1 MRKNLEK
8 VRELAKDLRR
18 EEPAPPD
25 QELAGFPLAARC
37 LDKCRAELV
46 GWQGDFRFNCPMDQE
61 FLGEAEIDAGEFKEL
76 VATGAT
82 DEEVAQWLKEHAHAR
97 V

>member
-1 MRKNLEK
+1 MNQDLEK
-8 VRELAKDLRR
+8 VKTLAKDLRKS
-18 EEPAPPD
+18 EPSAPD

-46 GWQGDFRFNCPMDQE
+46 GWQGEYKFNCPMDQE
-61 FLGEAEIDAGEFKEL
+61 FLSDAELSAEDFKNF

-82 DEEVAQWLKEHAHAR
+82 DEAVAAWIQERAHAR
-97 V
+97 T

>member
-1 MRKNLEK
+1 MTTNLDK
-8 VRELAKDLRR
+8 VKSLAKDLRR
-18 EEPAPPD
+18 QDPSAPD

-46 GWQGDFRFNCPMDQE
+46 GWQGEYKFNCPMDQE
-61 FLGEAEIDAGEFKEL
+61 FLGDAELNAGDFKSF

-82 DEEVAQWLKEHAHAR
+82 DEEVADWIKEHAQAR
-97 V
+97 T